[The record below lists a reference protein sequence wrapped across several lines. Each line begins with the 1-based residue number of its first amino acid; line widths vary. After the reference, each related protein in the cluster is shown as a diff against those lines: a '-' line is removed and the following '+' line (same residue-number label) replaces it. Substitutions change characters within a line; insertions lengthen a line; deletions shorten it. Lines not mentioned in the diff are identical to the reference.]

1 MRLTA
6 DQELR
11 KELLLFALSK
21 QADLQSAMEMAIGM
35 ERFILDGGPE
45 RSSECRGEDSD
56 AAAVGT
62 AKGQG
67 HPSAVAPG
75 PGTDPVCAEA
85 SGEARGQEKKPR
97 KRRWSE
103 ADDRLFRQL
112 WRSDCSLEEMA
123 DQLERTAPSLYCRAR
138 ALGMPRRSLMHQA
151 AQAEGPTPAEQENA
165 AAEEATKAAASD
177 AGLGQARAADVVGAS
192 SRIRRQM
199 IGRERYR
206 PAGAGKPAPAS
217 GPQRGYGRKAGAG
230 GVTAS
235 EGTAAKGVSP
245 QIFVD
250 PIVQFLRSRDYSVV
264 RVGEGQFRL
273 DGRRVV
279 SADELRQKA
288 NQVRASLGQPPFAS
302 RMGEPVG

>member
-1 MRLTA
+1 
-6 DQELR
+6 
-11 KELLLFALSK
+11 
-21 QADLQSAMEMAIGM
+21 
-35 ERFILDGGPE
+35 
-45 RSSECRGEDSD
+45 
-56 AAAVGT
+56 
-62 AKGQG
+62 
-67 HPSAVAPG
+67 
-75 PGTDPVCAEA
+75 
-85 SGEARGQEKKPR
+85 
-97 KRRWSE
+97 
-103 ADDRLFRQL
+103 
-112 WRSDCSLEEMA
+112 
-123 DQLERTAPSLYCRAR
+123 
-138 ALGMPRRSLMHQA
+138 
-151 AQAEGPTPAEQENA
+151 
-165 AAEEATKAAASD
+165 
-177 AGLGQARAADVVGAS
+177 
-192 SRIRRQM
+192 M